1 MDNLQTGDL
10 ILFNYKGNNC
20 SGFLSKL
27 IKWGTNSKFTHIGMV
42 LKNPKFDNIPQLE
55 GIYVWESGYEG
66 YKDPQDGKIKLGV
79 QITPLE
85 EILDSYKDKG
95 SVYIRKLE
103 NVDRNKIFSKENINK
118 IHNIVYDKPYDLV
131 PEDWIEAYFK
141 KDSSPKKTNR
151 FWCSALVG
159 YIYSELGILEK
170 NTDWS
175 ILIPC
180 DFSQEKER
188 LVFKNDYKLGNS
200 IKVEY

>member
-10 ILFNYKGNNC
+10 ILFNYKGNDC

-42 LKNPKFDNIPQLE
+42 LKNPKFDNIPPLE

-95 SVYIRKLE
+95 YAYIRK
-103 NVDRNKIFSKENINK
+103 
-118 IHNIVYDKPYDLV
+118 
-131 PEDWIEAYFK
+131 
-141 KDSSPKKTNR
+141 
-151 FWCSALVG
+151 
-159 YIYSELGILEK
+159 
-170 NTDWS
+170 
-175 ILIPC
+175 
-180 DFSQEKER
+180 
-188 LVFKNDYKLGNS
+188 
-200 IKVEY
+200 